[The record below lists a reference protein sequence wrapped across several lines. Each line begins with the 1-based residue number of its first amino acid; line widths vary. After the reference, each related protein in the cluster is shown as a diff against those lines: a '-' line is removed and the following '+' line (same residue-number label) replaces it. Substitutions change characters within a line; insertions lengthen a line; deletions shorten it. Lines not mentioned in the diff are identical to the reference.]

1 MISPK
6 HQKLTR
12 EQFENLKEIWIER
25 IVDNMDV
32 KDLVNYVTQD
42 LEETY
47 QHMPENQ
54 VIEEMYSWY
63 DEEFVDDLIDEVK
76 QFSDS

>member
-1 MISPK
+1 
-6 HQKLTR
+6 
-12 EQFENLKEIWIER
+12 
-25 IVDNMDV
+25 MDV